1 MMYTSRVYWLTVTLA
16 MIGGLLLLPFSAP
29 RSATAAP
36 AQPGHGHGTSSAVQ
50 ATPDEQ
56 ANAARLLA
64 DVKAGIAKYA
74 SLQAALADGYESK
87 KSFGPEVRTA
97 HFRNKAF
104 VTDDRILDPKRPEGL
119 VYMHTPE
126 GRTVLLGAFFV
137 APRGQGP
144 RPGGPLT
151 EWHTHNE
158 RGHSEM
164 MHVWIVVDKPDPV
177 AFGRMTRELRQAV
190 LEYAAR
196 QR

>member
-1 MMYTSRVYWLTVTLA
+1 MMYGSRMVWLTVTL
-16 MIGGLLLLPFSAP
+16 GVLLLLPFSTP
-29 RSATAAP
+29 GPATAAP
-36 AQPGHGHGTSSAVQ
+36 AQPGHGHGTSNAVQ
-50 ATPDEQ
+50 ATPEEQ

-74 SLQAALADGYESK
+74 SLQAAVADGYVSK
-87 KSFGPEVRTA
+87 KSFGPEARTA

-104 VTDDRILDPKRPEGL
+104 AMDDRILDAARPEGL

-126 GRTVLLGAFFV
+126 GRTVLLGAFFI

-158 RGHSEM
+158 LGRFEM
-164 MHVWIVVDKPDPV
+164 MHVWIVFDKPDPV
-177 AFGRMTRELRQAV
+177 AFGRMTRELRQAA
-190 LEYAAR
+190 LEYATR
-196 QR
+196 